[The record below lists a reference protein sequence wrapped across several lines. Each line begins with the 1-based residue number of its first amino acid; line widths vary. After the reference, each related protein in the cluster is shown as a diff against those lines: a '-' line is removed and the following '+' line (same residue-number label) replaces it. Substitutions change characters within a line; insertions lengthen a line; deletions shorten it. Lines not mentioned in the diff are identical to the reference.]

1 LEYKLSMEYLYDY
14 IYYSLGYS
22 FFQILLQPLDGGGL
36 RATAWLKEYHEKVLV
51 EIYRSPLLLSA

>member
-1 LEYKLSMEYLYDY
+1 MEYLYDY

-51 EIYRSPLLLSA
+51 EIYRSPLLLST